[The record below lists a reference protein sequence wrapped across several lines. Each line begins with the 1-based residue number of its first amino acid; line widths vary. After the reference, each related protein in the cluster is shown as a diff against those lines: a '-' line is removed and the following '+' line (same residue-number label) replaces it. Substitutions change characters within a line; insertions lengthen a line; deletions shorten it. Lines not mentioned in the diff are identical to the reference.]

1 MEMGPARPL
10 TFVPLSVIRHI
21 YLLIPFPRFL
31 FIFKITYSS
40 FSYFLLPF
48 PVSYLSF
55 LSFLFGVLFL
65 YYMAVL
71 FSFLTA
77 SRPPPHGLCLFSR
90 RDQGQGGITIGRMME
105 QTLRSNGNILGI
117 GYVKEIDE

>member
-1 MEMGPARPL
+1 VG
-10 TFVPLSVIRHI
+10 
-21 YLLIPFPRFL
+21 
-31 FIFKITYSS
+31 
-40 FSYFLLPF
+40 
-48 PVSYLSF
+48 
-55 LSFLFGVLFL
+55 LFL